1 MLDSP
6 TSTVNSAP
14 SPTPRRIIRF
24 RIPWSSKDYSKIG
37 PMRSGRGPTPLP
49 TRRPSRYCIHL
60 YMTQLRVIHYGLGPI
75 GAAIAELVA
84 GRANLQAVGAVD
96 VAADK
101 AGCPL
106 RNIAPEVDAQ
116 LTVRS
121 GLDELDVAPGAVVV
135 HSTGSALQRVL
146 PQLLECLNR
155 GYHVVSTC
163 EELSYPWDCAPQIAA
178 QLDEAAKRNGV
189 TLLGTGVNPGFAM
202 DYLPVVLSGASAT
215 VTGVSVHRVQ
225 DAGVRRE
232 PLQRK
237 IGATLTVEQFQERV
251 EAGTVGHVG
260 LPESAQA
267 VAAAFGWKFIR
278 LDEQISPLLATEP
291 TPSALGT
298 IPAGHVTGVH
308 QGVTGYDADG
318 AELIR
323 LTLDMAV
330 GLPDPRDEI
339 ELRGVPATRMKIP
352 GGLHGDIATAA
363 VVTNCISRLP
373 GSPPGLRVMAD
384 IAPPHP

>member
-1 MLDSP
+1 
-6 TSTVNSAP
+6 
-14 SPTPRRIIRF
+14 
-24 RIPWSSKDYSKIG
+24 
-37 PMRSGRGPTPLP
+37 
-49 TRRPSRYCIHL
+49 
-60 YMTQLRVIHYGLGPI
+60 MTQLRVIHYGLGPI
-75 GAAIAELVA
+75 GAAIAGLVA
-84 GRANLQAVGAVD
+84 GRANLQTVGAVD

-101 AGCPL
+101 VGRPL
-106 RNIAPEVDAQ
+106 SDLVPEANAQ

-121 GLDELDVAPGAVVV
+121 QLSELNAGGGAVVV

-155 GYHVVSTC
+155 GHHVVSTC
-163 EELSYPWDCAPQIAA
+163 EELSYPWDCAPQLAA
-178 QLDEAAKRNGV
+178 QLDETAKRNGV
-189 TLLGTGVNPGFAM
+189 SLLGTGVNPGFAM

-215 VTGVSVHRVQ
+215 VTGISMHRVQ
-225 DAGVRRE
+225 DAGVRRV

-237 IGATLTVEQFQERV
+237 VGATLTVEQFQKRV
-251 EAGTVGHVG
+251 EAGTVRHVG

-267 VAAAFGWKFIR
+267 VAAAFGWKLSR
-278 LDEQISPLLATEP
+278 LDDQIEPLLATEP
-291 TPSALGT
+291 TPSALGI

-308 QGVTGYDADG
+308 QVVTGYDVDG

-330 GLPDPRDEI
+330 GLPNPRDEI
-339 ELRGVPATRMKIP
+339 ELRGVPATRMTIP

-373 GSPPGLRVMAD
+373 DSSPGLRVMAD
-384 IAPPHP
+384 IAPPHPG